1 MTCEETLAL
10 LDAYF
15 DNELELTKTVAIE
28 EHLRNCAD
36 CRSQYELRVALRDRL
51 KDPDLRYQTP
61 GDFAEQIRKK
71 LALSSRPTRKILS
84 FPSAVWIPAAIAAAA
99 IFGAF
104 FYAKIQ
110 RLLPTEPAS
119 MVAEVASDHIRSLIG
134 THLVDVESSD
144 RHTVKPWF
152 AGKLDFSPPV
162 RDFAD
167 QGFQLVGGRL
177 DYVRGKNVAVL
188 IYRFKNHYVSMFMCR
203 ERNPDAD
210 STQKTFGYQGYNLVY
225 WNVNG
230 LDCWAVSDAAPG
242 ALLEFVKIQQE
253 EREGNADRGTRN
265 TEH

>member
-1 MTCEETLAL
+1 MNCEETLAL

-15 DNELELTKTVAIE
+15 DNELDLVKTVAIE
-28 EHLRNCAD
+28 EHLRSCAN
-36 CRSQYELRVALRDRL
+36 CRSQYELRVALRSRL
-51 KDPDLRYQTP
+51 QDPELRYP
-61 GDFAEQIRKK
+61 IPNDLAAQIRKK
-71 LALSSRPTRKILS
+71 LGESSPPTRKILS
-84 FPSAVWIPAAIAAAA
+84 FPAAAWIPVAIAAAA

-104 FYAKIQ
+104 LYANVE
-110 RLLPTEPAS
+110 RLLPAGPTS

-144 RHTVKPWF
+144 QHTVKPWF

-167 QGFQLVGGRL
+167 QGFKLVGGRL

-188 IYRFKNHYVSMFMCR
+188 VYRFKNHYVSLFVCR
-203 ERNPDAD
+203 ERNPEAA
-210 STQKTFGYQGYNLVY
+210 SKQTTFAYQGYNLVY

-242 ALLEFVKIQQE
+242 ALLEFVKAQQA
-253 EREGNADRGTRN
+253 ERDEQS
-265 TEH
+265 